1 MSFHAHW
8 RKASGCATATW
19 LLAALLIAGAPWLR
33 AQNPA
38 PSPRKAVLDRV
49 VAVVGNQAVLASDVD
64 DEMRFAQFQP
74 GPESAAD
81 NTPQRALQRVIDRTL
96 IDQQRQLQPGVAE
109 VSKQQVTQAMADL
122 RKTIPLCAQGA
133 CQTDVAWKALLTAHG
148 FTEQE
153 IEDHL
158 RQRLAILK
166 FVDLRFGV
174 AARASSA
181 DVRKYYDDVLL
192 PALEREHAP
201 VPPLNSVSS
210 RIREILRQQQV
221 DSLVDQWV
229 KGMRSETAVRIADSA
244 YGTTGDSTAAEAAQ

>member
-1 MSFHAHW
+1 MTFHAHW
-8 RKASGCATATW
+8 RKASDCTTTAW
-19 LLAALLIAGAPWLR
+19 LVAALLIAGAPGLR

-38 PSPRKAVLDRV
+38 SSPRKAVLDRV
-49 VAVVGNQAVLASDVD
+49 VAVVGNQAILASDVD

-81 NTPQRALQRVIDRTL
+81 NTPQCALQRVMDRTL

-109 VSKQQVTQAMADL
+109 VSKQQLMQAMADL
-122 RKTIPLCAQGA
+122 RKTIPLCAHGA
-133 CQTDVAWKALLTAHG
+133 CQTDTAWKSLLAAHG
-148 FTEQE
+148 FTQQE

-192 PALEREHAP
+192 PALEREHAA

-221 DSLVDQWV
+221 DELVDQWV
-229 KGMRSETAVRIADSA
+229 KGMRSETAVRIVDPA
-244 YGTTGDSTAAEAAQ
+244 YRTSRDSTAAEATQ